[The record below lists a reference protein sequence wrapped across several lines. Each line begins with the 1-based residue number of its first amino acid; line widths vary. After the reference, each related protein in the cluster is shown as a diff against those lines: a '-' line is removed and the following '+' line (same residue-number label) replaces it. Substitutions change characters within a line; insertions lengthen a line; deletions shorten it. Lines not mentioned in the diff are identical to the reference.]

1 MWTLGLA
8 TEIDPMKNKSLRNSR
23 SGRKFRVFADLV
35 KRARMNIKI
44 LDSGLGECLPDL
56 FPFHQGRGPF

>member
-1 MWTLGLA
+1 
-8 TEIDPMKNKSLRNSR
+8 
-23 SGRKFRVFADLV
+23 V
-35 KRARMNIKI
+35 KRARMNIKL